1 MSSNDFFDARER
13 MLVRIAQTRDASG
26 HGLPHWARAED
37 GNWTLTPDGDW
48 TGGAFVGELWLAH
61 LADPQR
67 FQISDAHAALARM
80 LPRVNSRRHSRAFG
94 FYHGAAVGSILFGD
108 EVARDAA
115 LTAATSLGKCL
126 TRIGLDPARPGCR
139 GG

>member
-13 MLVRIAQTRDASG
+13 MLVRIAQPRDASG

-67 FQISDAHAALARM
+67 FPISDAHAALARM
-80 LPRVNSRRHSRAFG
+80 LPRANSGRHSRVLASTTVRRSEASSSRMKW
-94 FYHGAAVGSILFGD
+94 H
-108 EVARDAA
+108 AA
-115 LTAATSLGKCL
+115 LRSPQQRRWANV
-126 TRIGLDPARPGCR
+126 
-139 GG
+139 